1 MHILRV
7 ETKKKKFKQ
16 LKMKIKFKNNKLINL
31 IIIINLVLKKI
42 IQLINIRPC

>member
-7 ETKKKKFKQ
+7 ETKQKKFKK

-31 IIIINLVLKKI
+31 IIIINLVLK
-42 IQLINIRPC
+42 NRN